1 MEPPKDFWDALGG
14 RPDSI
19 PTAPPGD
26 DEKMEK
32 QWEAADKLYR
42 VNPGNELF
50 PIDSKFTKAKLDTKF
65 NFIFDC
71 HEEMYY
77 WCGKVVALSR
87 LVHLFFLL
95 LLLSFIIYLFL
106 FVYYL
111 LFVYY
116 YFSVGEAHFCSIV
129 GDGTQATDKNR
140 REENMKK
147 AKELFAKKTDRPKW
161 STLKKIN
168 EGMEP
173 VLFQEKFHQWFTT
186 DSRSSKRA
194 SSRCVTLPPR
204 PDCAYGLFSFSL
216 VFVLRSSS
224 FFVCAV
230 RRHTGPLR
238 RRAMRCARRAASI
251 RS

>member
-77 WCGKVVALSR
+77 WCGKVLS
-87 LVHLFFLL
+87 LSLD
-95 LLLSFIIYLFL
+95 SFIYYLFCCFIICCYYLL

-111 LFVYY
+111 LFIIYL
-116 YFSVGEAHFCSIV
+116 
-129 GDGTQATDKNR
+129 
-140 REENMKK
+140 
-147 AKELFAKKTDRPKW
+147 LFLGR
-161 STLKKIN
+161 
-168 EGMEP
+168 
-173 VLFQEKFHQWFTT
+173 
-186 DSRSSKRA
+186 
-194 SSRCVTLPPR
+194 
-204 PDCAYGLFSFSL
+204 
-216 VFVLRSSS
+216 
-224 FFVCAV
+224 
-230 RRHTGPLR
+230 
-238 RRAMRCARRAASI
+238 
-251 RS
+251 